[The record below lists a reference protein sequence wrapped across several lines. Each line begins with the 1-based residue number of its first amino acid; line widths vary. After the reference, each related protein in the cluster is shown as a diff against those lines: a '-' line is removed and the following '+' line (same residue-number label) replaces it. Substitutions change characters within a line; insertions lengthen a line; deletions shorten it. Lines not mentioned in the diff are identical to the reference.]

1 MNELNLR
8 YVVIQN
14 LMGFVIFDT
23 IDKKTVSLR
32 YDTRELAKEELERM
46 IEQEVLTQIEYRR
59 ESWIGF

>member
-59 ESWIGF
+59 ES